1 MGIKS
6 FGRRSQL
13 AVLAAFAVSLTDG
26 CGGSG
31 GGSSSSTPGTQ
42 LSFSVNWE
50 QSSAAVGSI
59 APSSA
64 AAPLAFDTPIPAA
77 VNAIRF
83 ILRPSA
89 GSACCIAVLRGSQ
102 AFIDRHILLANVTPG
117 DSTLEVNGYPT
128 DFAPSDGVGATCAT
142 SDGEGVACEDEE
154 TLPSFGSDEVPID
167 VVAGVR
173 NVVDVDVHSLPF
185 LLDLDPADG
194 ETAES
199 NRPRIRFAVVDA
211 NFGIDEDIDV
221 HVDSG
226 EVSTDAEIVNLD
238 PCADDDSELPD
249 CSAGGAL
256 DVSGFLVTARPP
268 VVLPAGTAD
277 LTIQASNTAEPQ
289 RSMESNTTFI
299 VPGATTTTTTV
310 SSTTSS
316 TTITSTTELITTT
329 TLDNGEETFCLTFR
343 VTNTADYVGV
353 AYTVSYGAT
362 GGEFVGSGEDVDC
375 ELLLDSNP
383 ESTLASFNDDDTD
396 SSNLFTAIISGEPF
410 SGPVDLARC
419 VFQQAPPLVLSNFT
433 IQVTEATAPDLSPAS
448 ATVIVEE
455 TQCPQ

>member
-1 MGIKS
+1 
-6 FGRRSQL
+6 
-13 AVLAAFAVSLTDG
+13 
-26 CGGSG
+26 
-31 GGSSSSTPGTQ
+31 
-42 LSFSVNWE
+42 
-50 QSSAAVGSI
+50 
-59 APSSA
+59 
-64 AAPLAFDTPIPAA
+64 
-77 VNAIRF
+77 
-83 ILRPSA
+83 
-89 GSACCIAVLRGSQ
+89 
-102 AFIDRHILLANVTPG
+102 
-117 DSTLEVNGYPT
+117 
-128 DFAPSDGVGATCAT
+128 
-142 SDGEGVACEDEE
+142 
-154 TLPSFGSDEVPID
+154 
-167 VVAGVR
+167 
-173 NVVDVDVHSLPF
+173 VDVHSLPF

-211 NFGIDEDIDV
+211 NFGIDEDVSV

-226 EVSTDAEIVNLD
+226 EVSTDAEILNLD
-238 PCADDDSELPD
+238 PCADDDGELPD

-268 VVLPAGTAD
+268 VVLAPGTAD

-316 TTITSTTELITTT
+316 TVTSTTELITTT

-343 VTNTADYVGV
+343 VTNPADYVGI
-353 AYTVSYGAT
+353 AYTVAYGAT
-362 GGEFVGSGEDVDC
+362 GGGFVGSGEDVDC
-375 ELLLDSNP
+375 ELLLTGS
-383 ESTLASFNDDDTD
+383 ETTLASFNDDDVE
-396 SSNLFTAIISGEPF
+396 SSNLFTAIISGDAF
-410 SGPVDLARC
+410 TGPVNLARC
-419 VFQQAPPLVLSNFT
+419 TFQQVPPLVLSNFT